1 VKDAELQR
9 WWPDLGT
16 VVAELRRIDRS
27 DVADLLLD
35 AVRAGATSSEI
46 IGGIG
51 IVLRDH
57 RALYTQISRPAA
69 AAWDAV
75 MADVNR
81 AYPVGRLS
89 HWFTRIT
96 RRLTRRAQR
105 P

>member
-9 WWPDLGT
+9 WWPDFGT

-27 DVADLLLD
+27 DVAERLLD

-57 RALYTQISRPAA
+57 RGLYTQISLPAA

-81 AYPVGRLS
+81 AYPGGRLM
-89 HWFTRIT
+89 HWLTRLR
-96 RRLTRRAQR
+96 RRLTGHA
-105 P
+105 

>member
-1 VKDAELQR
+1 
-9 WWPDLGT
+9 

-27 DVADLLLD
+27 DVADRLLD
-35 AVRAGATSSEI
+35 AVRGGATSSEI

-57 RALYTQISRPAA
+57 RGLYTQISRPTA

-89 HWFTRIT
+89 HWLTRLR
-96 RRLTRRAQR
+96 RRLTWHA
-105 P
+105 

>member
-1 VKDAELQR
+1 MIDAELQR

-46 IGGIG
+46 LGLTG

-57 RALYTQISRPAA
+57 RALCSQISASGA
-69 AAWDAV
+69 TAWDAV

-81 AYPVGRLS
+81 AYPARRLA
-89 HWFTRIT
+89 HWVT
-96 RRLTRRAQR
+96 RLTRRCTLRQ
-105 P
+105 

>member
-1 VKDAELQR
+1 MIDAELQR

-46 IGGIG
+46 LGLTG

-57 RALYTQISRPAA
+57 RALYSQISASAA
-69 AAWDAV
+69 TAWDAV

-81 AYPVGRLS
+81 AYPARRLV
-89 HWFTRIT
+89 HWVT
-96 RRLTRRAQR
+96 RLTRRCTLRQ
-105 P
+105 

>member
-1 VKDAELQR
+1 MDAELQK
-9 WWPDLGT
+9 WWPDFGT
-16 VVAELRRIDRS
+16 VVEELRRIDRS

-51 IVLRDH
+51 IVLRDY
-57 RALYTQISRPAA
+57 RALYPQISQPAA

-81 AYPVGRLS
+81 AYPGGRLM
-89 HWFTRIT
+89 HWLTRLR
-96 RRLTRRAQR
+96 RRLTGHA
-105 P
+105 